1 MIIQITLQELMSLL
15 VSAFGVV
22 AGILLL
28 PILWDLKKVVG
39 ILRPMLE
46 TNQESI
52 KKTIKIIPGIFENA
66 GHISSNVRE
75 TTDNFKISAPAI
87 LKEVESAS
95 NSAKESIEMAGVIIE
110 KLNFGSNKET
120 TITYKDDG
128 TGFMAYLNIFEEVLQ
143 IVYRTFSSSK

>member
-1 MIIQITLQELMSLL
+1 MIIQITLQELMIIVVCVFAVAASL
-15 VSAFGVV
+15 
-22 AGILLL
+22 LLL

-52 KKTIKIIPGIFENA
+52 KKTIKVLPEIFENA
-66 GHISSNVRE
+66 RHISKNLRE
-75 TTDNFKISAPAI
+75 TTDDFKISAPLI

-95 NSAKESIEMAGVIIE
+95 NSAKESIEMAGVIVE
-110 KLNFGSNKET
+110 KLSFGSNKV
-120 TITYKDDG
+120 TYNEDG
-128 TGFMAYLNIFEEVLQ
+128 NGFMSYLYIFEEVLQ